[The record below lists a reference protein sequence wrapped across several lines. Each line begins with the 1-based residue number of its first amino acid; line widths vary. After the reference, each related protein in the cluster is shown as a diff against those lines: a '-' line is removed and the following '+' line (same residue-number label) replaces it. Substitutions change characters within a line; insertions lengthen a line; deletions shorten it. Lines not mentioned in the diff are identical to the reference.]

1 MALGS
6 GATLVVASSQQLLPG
21 AELAATVARFGVTH
35 ATLTPSALA
44 AVRNEQLPTL
54 THLVVAGEAC
64 STELATQWS
73 TGRQMFNAYG
83 PTESTVCAAMSSPL
97 SSTTPV
103 PPIGRPVQGTKVYVL
118 DAHLQPVPAGVPG
131 ELYIAGAGVAR
142 GYLGQPGLTASRFV
156 ANPFTQNDKNRR
168 MYRTGDVAR
177 WRTNGELEY
186 LGRSDDQVKIRGF
199 RIEPGE
205 IDSVLT
211 EHPTVPR
218 PWSSPARTA
227 PATRDWSATSCR
239 PRARAPTRR
248 RSAQTWRRSCRSTW
262 CRRPWCD
269 PAAPADRQR

>member
-1 MALGS
+1 
-6 GATLVVASSQQLLPG
+6 
-21 AELAATVARFGVTH
+21 
-35 ATLTPSALA
+35 
-44 AVRNEQLPTL
+44 
-54 THLVVAGEAC
+54 
-64 STELATQWS
+64 
-73 TGRQMFNAYG
+73 MFNAYG

-205 IDSVLT
+205 IETVLAQ
-211 EHPTVPR
+211 HPTVSQAVVIAREDR
-218 PWSSPARTA
+218 PGDKQLIGYIVAQSTG
-227 PATRDWSATSCR
+227 
-239 PRARAPTRR
+239 R
-248 RSAQTWRRSCRSTW
+248 RSPPLSVVSWLSGYRTTW
-262 CRRPWCD
+262 CPRL
-269 PAAPADRQR
+269 